1 MSRRALSKEE
11 FVRRVMADFAAAK
24 SVVAAPVRAE
34 QKKPKRRCSYKRK
47 KYPSFDVIERTVLY
61 A

>member
-1 MSRRALSKEE
+1 MSRKVLSKEE

-24 SVVAAPVRAE
+24 SVVATPVRAE
-34 QKKPKRRCSYKRK
+34 HKKPKRRCSYRRK
-47 KYPSFDVIERTVLY
+47 KYSDFDVIERTVLY